1 MKKIYKF
8 CLIIAII
15 AAFLSICAGVNATQ
29 EATQPTEVLPPQVE
43 ATNPPIYAAFP
54 NEDQSV
60 TNGCRTIDG
69 MIPLLGSHKILD
81 TTAAAMLYEINS
93 DTVVYAYNP
102 DTAMYPASLV
112 KVMTTLL
119 AIEQGDL
126 SETITVT
133 QSALDAVPP
142 TAVTVKLKAGEQL
155 TLEQLLYCVM
165 VGGGNDACT
174 MVAEHISGSQAAF
187 VAEMNRR
194 AIELGCTG
202 TYFTNCHGVHDD
214 AQVTTA
220 RDMCKILREAIK
232 NEEFKEIF
240 STTIYRVGETN
251 MSELRRLEV
260 SNLLMAETSKSYYD
274 ARVTGGRTGITDGKR
289 RSLVS
294 TAENGELSYIVV
306 VLGAVPKFA
315 SNGYTVQYFGSYEE
329 TKALV
334 EVAFD
339 GLEIRQTLYDGQIY
353 TQFPVDN
360 GDTQVAVGPNQTQY
374 IVLPKNVKYN
384 QLTVKYNTATSN
396 QISAPIVRD
405 QVISDVQLWYG
416 NVCIAQSNLVAKHA
430 VALRAQGQSIEQEN
444 LGGGLSG
451 FFQVIGVI
459 ALIVVGAFAVLYI
472 IRLVRTAKRRAQ
484 IRRRRRDRRRS
495 R

>member
-1 MKKIYKF
+1 MKKIYKLYLF
-8 CLIIAII
+8 MVVF
-15 AAFLSICAGVNATQ
+15 AAFLCLCAGVSATQ
-29 EATQPTEVLPPQVE
+29 ETTQPTETVPQVE
-43 ATNPPIYAAFP
+43 ATNPPVYAAFP
-54 NEDQSV
+54 GEDQSI
-60 TNGCRTIDG
+60 TNGCRTVDG
-69 MIPLLGSHKILD
+69 MIPLLGSSKLLD
-81 TTAAAMLYEINS
+81 TTAAAMLYEVNS

-102 DTAMYPASLV
+102 DASMYPASLV
-112 KVMTTLL
+112 KIMTTLI

-126 SETITVT
+126 SETVTIT
-133 QSALDAVPP
+133 QSAMDAVPA
-142 TAVTVKLKAGEQL
+142 TAVTVKLKVGEQL

-187 VAEMNRR
+187 VAEMNRK
-194 AIELGCTG
+194 AMELGCTG

-220 RDMCKILREAIK
+220 RDMCKIVREAIK

-240 STTIYRVGETN
+240 STTIYRVAETN

-274 ARVTGGRTGITDGKR
+274 ARVTGGRTGITDDKR

-294 TAENGELSYIVV
+294 TAEDGELSYIVV

-315 SNGYTVQYFGSYEE
+315 SNGYTVTYFGSYEE
-329 TKALV
+329 TKVLV
-334 EVAFD
+334 DLAFD

-353 TQFPVDN
+353 TQFPVEN
-360 GDTQVAVGPNQTQY
+360 GSSQVAVGPNQTQY
-374 IVLPKNVKYN
+374 TVLPKNVKFN
-384 QLTVKYNTATSN
+384 QLTVKYNTAISN
-396 QISAPIVRD
+396 VTAPVTAG
-405 QVISDVQLWYG
+405 QEISDVQLWYG
-416 NVCIAQSNLVAKHA
+416 NVCLAQSELVAKHSVA
-430 VALRAQGQSIEQEN
+430 VRAQGQTVEKDNSPVSF
-444 LGGGLSG
+444 SG

-459 ALIVVGAFAVLYI
+459 ALIVAGVFLVLYI
-472 IRLVRTAKRRAQ
+472 IRMVRTAKRRAR

>member
-15 AAFLSICAGVNATQ
+15 AAFFAIVTGVSATQ
-29 EATQPTEVLPPQVE
+29 ETTQPTEAILPQVE
-43 ATNPPIYAAFP
+43 ATNPPVYAAFP
-54 NEDQSV
+54 EEDQSI
-60 TNGCRTIDG
+60 TNGCRTVDG
-69 MIPLLGSHKILD
+69 MIPLLGSSKLLD
-81 TTAAAMLYEINS
+81 TTGAAFLYEINS
-93 DTVVYAYNP
+93 DTVVYSYNP
-102 DTAMYPASLV
+102 DAAMYPASLV

-126 SETITVT
+126 SEKITIT

-187 VAEMNRR
+187 VAEMNRK

-220 RDMCKILREAIK
+220 RDMCKIVREAIK

-240 STTIYRVGETN
+240 STTIYRVGATN
-251 MSELRRLEV
+251 MAEERRLEV
-260 SNLLMAETSKSYYD
+260 SNLLMAVTSKSYYD
-274 ARVTGGRTGITDGKR
+274 ARVTGGRTGITDDKN
-289 RSLVS
+289 RSLIS
-294 TAENGELSYIVV
+294 TVEDDHLSYIVV

-329 TKALV
+329 TKVLI

-339 GLEIRQTLYDGQIY
+339 DLEIRQTLYDGQIY
-353 TQFPVDN
+353 TQFPVEN

-384 QLTVKYNTATSN
+384 QLTVKYNTAISDVTAPITRD
-396 QISAPIVRD
+396 QIISA
-405 QVISDVQLWYG
+405 VQLWYG
-416 NVCIAQSNLVAKHA
+416 NVCIAQSDLVAKHA
-430 VALRAQGQSIEQEN
+430 VSVKTQEQIIEQEN
-444 LGGGLSG
+444 PSAGLSG
-451 FFQVIGVI
+451 FFQVIGVL
-459 ALIVVGAFAVLYI
+459 ALIAVAAFGVLYV